1 MLKYGLKA
9 PYFHSWYNP
18 INKIIRK
25 KIDIDVH
32 AFLISILS
40 QWNLSSIFCC
50 FTLHTREILRN
61 VGYIMIVR
69 TNDLAFTKLCCFFV
83 IFPGTFLW
91 LKMTKRIMMIDAIVQ
106 VLVVR
111 LKFAVVSNQTVG
123 TDTLLSIITL
133 SELYMYM
140 TSGITPPGICSL

>member
-1 MLKYGLKA
+1 
-9 PYFHSWYNP
+9 
-18 INKIIRK
+18 
-25 KIDIDVH
+25 
-32 AFLISILS
+32 
-40 QWNLSSIFCC
+40 
-50 FTLHTREILRN
+50 
-61 VGYIMIVR
+61 
-69 TNDLAFTKLCCFFV
+69 
-83 IFPGTFLW
+83 
-91 LKMTKRIMMIDAIVQ
+91 MIDAIVQ